1 MLQRERYRPAIAH
14 KNTVASFARSEPES
28 ETLTMVDPLAFTIA
42 QAAAASASG
51 KTVIYAAIKTGEL
64 PARKRGRRTLILA
77 ADLRAWL
84 EKLPALELKPK
95 QMEAP
100 LPECRRP
107 EGLNMSSPGFA
118 PAGG

>member
-28 ETLTMVDPLAFTIA
+28 ETLTMTDPLAYTIP
-42 QAAAASASG
+42 QAAAAG

-107 EGLNMSSPGFA
+107 EGLNMSSRGFA